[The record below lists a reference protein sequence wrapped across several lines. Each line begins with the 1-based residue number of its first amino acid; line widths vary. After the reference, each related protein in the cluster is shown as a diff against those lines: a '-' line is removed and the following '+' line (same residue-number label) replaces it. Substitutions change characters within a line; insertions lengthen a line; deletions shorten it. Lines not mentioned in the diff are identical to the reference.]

1 MARHNSNE
9 AGPSIAVSSTIEPN
23 ISSVASGQAP
33 GPQHASAPLLD
44 LKVTAEL
51 RPVTVFHEPINT
63 RAGYIKRIHVQAAV
77 ASRHG

>member
-1 MARHNSNE
+1 MGAAKR
-9 AGPSIAVSSTIEPN
+9 AVETN

-44 LKVTAEL
+44 FKVTAEL

-63 RAGYIKRIHVQAAV
+63 RAGNIKRIQVQAAV